1 MKQNYRNPLGV
12 AFGAACRAERK
23 TQDMSADQL
32 AEQLG
37 IKPSFYKLVENG
49 TNYLHTNKS
58 PAIVNAFNGVMNLDG
73 VSKMLLAISHSEATA
88 RSLNSKDDD
97 QEGDNYLK
105 GFHASIEQLSKMD
118 NNKLGRLLL
127 PYQDADIASSL
138 ATSPAKAAK
147 DILKQHGLTAQAQE
161 FLKNYDELGLQD
173 SGLQSSALIK
183 KIESVPSMY
192 LDIFSDLANRLGNLP
207 AKVGFEEMWRWEKEN
222 QHLFKEWWCIINK
235 VESIVSEDNLQRY
248 HYNHIWNKAFQKSNV
263 LFIEAAPTESLN
275 CEFRTIMKNLL
286 EKSAHG
292 YAAPEVR
299 MANAKTKLKTFSE
312 VIQKVELR
320 SLPENP
326 DQIFLK
332 ICDEILPKAYSA
344 FWTFKLVDNSLV
356 GFYAKVTGRDSP
368 VRNMLTEG
376 ISLDH
381 KQTASKLDLL
391 QKLWKMS
398 KK

>member
-88 RSLNSKDDD
+88 RSLNSKDDG
-97 QEGDNYLK
+97 QEEDNYLK

-127 PYQDADIASSL
+127 PYQDTDIASSL

-161 FLKNYDELGLQD
+161 FLKNYDELGQQD

-222 QHLFKEWWCIINK
+222 QHLFKEWWCLQDYVEKIISK
-235 VESIVSEDNLQRY
+235 ANLERY
-248 HYNHIWNKAFQKSNV
+248 HYNHLWEKNFERSHI
-263 LFIEAAPTESLN
+263 LFMTPANNEELHHSFN
-275 CEFRTIMKNLL
+275 TILRDLL
-286 EKSAHG
+286 EKSAIG
-292 YAAPEVR
+292 ECEPATR
-299 MANAKTKLKTFSE
+299 MANAKSKLKSFNQA
-312 VIQKVELR
+312 VKKMQFK
-320 SLPENP
+320 SLPEYPSENT
-326 DQIFLK
+326 LR
-332 ICDEILPKAYSA
+332 ICEEILPAPYSA
-344 FWTFKLVDNSLV
+344 FWAFKLTDNSLV
-356 GFYAKVTGRDSP
+356 GFYAKVTGSDNT
-368 VRNMLTEG
+368 VRHMLTEG
-376 ISLDH
+376 VSLDH
-381 KQTASKLDLL
+381 KQTARKLELL
-391 QKLWKMS
+391 NALWGS
-398 KK
+398 RR